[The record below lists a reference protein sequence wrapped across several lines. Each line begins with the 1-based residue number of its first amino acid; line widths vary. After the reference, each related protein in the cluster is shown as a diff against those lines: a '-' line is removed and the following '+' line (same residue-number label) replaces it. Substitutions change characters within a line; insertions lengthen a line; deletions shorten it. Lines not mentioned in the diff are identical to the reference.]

1 MSAQGPRLQGLV
13 GARQRGGRPAW
24 EIDYLVDATRGHE
37 ALSGLLEC
45 AIADAG
51 RAGAEKLFLRLD
63 SASPLLTVVLESG
76 FMGYQESVLYTRE
89 GMLPPARVEGQRPV
103 AAMDSYFLFR
113 LYTSCLPEAV
123 RRLEAA
129 TYNEWLAAQDRRWLR
144 HGEQFV
150 VEGEARLRAL
160 VSLAYRDDTL
170 SVDLLAEDGTDAH
183 DVLASAAAAMKLD
196 YAAVEV
202 LLPSTASRHAA
213 QLQDAGFR
221 LARTFISLMRRTTRP
236 LAVPKLRPAIAETAV
251 GV

>member
-37 ALSGLLEC
+37 ALTGLLEC

-63 SASPLLTVVLESG
+63 STSPLLSVVLESG

-89 GMLPPARVEGQRPV
+89 GVLPPARVEGQRPV
-103 AAMDSYFLFR
+103 AALDSYFLFR
-113 LYTSCLPEAV
+113 LYNSCLPETV

-150 VEGEARLRAL
+150 VEGDARLRAL
-160 VSLAYRDDTL
+160 ASLVYRDETL
-170 SVDLLAEDGTDAH
+170 SVDLLAEDGIDVK
-183 DVLASAAAAMKLD
+183 DVLAAAAAAMNVD
-196 YAAVEV
+196 YAAIDV
-202 LLPSTASRHAA
+202 LLPSTATRQAM
-213 QLQDAGFR
+213 QLEDAGFR
-221 LARTFISLMRRTTRP
+221 PARTFVSLMRRTTRP
-236 LAVPKLRPAIAETAV
+236 LPVPNLRPAIAKTAV